1 VQPSNQTGGTGETCP
16 DCSALVVDLD
26 AHKRWHSR
34 LISDLAKAV
43 EAEIERTS
51 ASGATAR

>member
-1 VQPSNQTGGTGETCP
+1 VQPSNQTGGTGDICP

-43 EAEIERTS
+43 EAEIQRKS
-51 ASGATAR
+51 AQGAPAR